1 MGEEAKTGALSAV
14 DIKAMFA
21 ELLDGDKRDIL
32 TQVKDLIDQVY
43 ADFES
48 VDDTLV
54 ESEAEDNSA
63 HTLVLGKIGELNL
76 HSLRNPSLRRD

>member
-54 ESEAEDNSA
+54 ESEI
-63 HTLVLGKIGELNL
+63 V
-76 HSLRNPSLRRD
+76 

>member
-48 VDDTLV
+48 VDDTPV
-54 ESEAEDNSA
+54 ESEI
-63 HTLVLGKIGELNL
+63 V
-76 HSLRNPSLRRD
+76 